1 MGHPVAIVPE
11 PRKGQFTMDNSCYE
25 MKDSSLIMKL
35 QYKVTEHIIA
45 KDFGGKKDLSD
56 PAYRMM
62 LISSVDC
69 PLRASVIN
77 STGLMSDSLGRGL
90 LLMANGH
97 ILKGLKQ
104 ICFPVKE
111 HNTRKEEDKQ

>member
-1 MGHPVAIVPE
+1 
-11 PRKGQFTMDNSCYE
+11 
-25 MKDSSLIMKL
+25 MKI

-45 KDFGGKKDLSD
+45 KDFGGKKDLSN

-62 LISSVDC
+62 LISAVDC

-97 ILKGLKQ
+97 ILKGLKH
-104 ICFPVKE
+104 ICFPAKE
-111 HNTRKEEDKQ
+111 KKHTERGR